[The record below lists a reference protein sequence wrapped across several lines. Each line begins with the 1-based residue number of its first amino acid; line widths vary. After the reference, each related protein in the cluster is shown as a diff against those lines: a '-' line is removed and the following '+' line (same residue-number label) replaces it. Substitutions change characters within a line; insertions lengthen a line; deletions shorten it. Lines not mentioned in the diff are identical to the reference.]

1 MILQRNNR
9 HQIIVSGFI
18 QRCGIQSCSRC
29 NYTDNFSLNKTFCF
43 LRVFHLLTDCHF
55 VAFLDQSFDICLG
68 CMKWNS
74 AHRSTFFQSAVLTG
88 KRQFQFFGYK
98 DCIIKKHLIK
108 VAQAEKQNTVRV
120 ELLHSDVLLHHGGG
134 FCRHRG
140 HLLSSLSTQSAP
152 QTGTTCWR
160 R

>member
-29 NYTDNFSLNKTFCF
+29 NYTDNFSLNKTFGF

-74 AHRSTFFQSAVLTG
+74 AHRSTFFQSAVLTS

-108 VAQAEKQNTVRV
+108 VAKSIEQDA
-120 ELLHSDVLLHHGGG
+120 VLVTFFCFTIFPHH
-134 FCRHRG
+134 R
-140 HLLSSLSTQSAP
+140 
-152 QTGTTCWR
+152 
-160 R
+160 